1 MVSTFFQTLSFKNR
15 AQCVKHQKKKH
26 LGVTSTMEEICHI
39 RPHILTGCQTPNN
52 ETSWCSGP
60 SFPHLPTCNYG
71 STPVTPRHFQ
81 PGDILQ
87 DRADLY
93 SEAGSEIDSDEDDL
107 HLSGSAVYN
116 SRRDPAPGVNLPSIN
131 QLVQQQQGMLLKII
145 QQQET
150 LQENQTQYAERLDA
164 IESTLSKMSQCRS
177 AEQNS
182 KQQER
187 SRLPKGLGVSCH
199 AYGTHFPPS
208 I

>member
-1 MVSTFFQTLSFKNR
+1 M
-15 AQCVKHQKKKH
+15 
-26 LGVTSTMEEICHI
+26 
-39 RPHILTGCQTPNN
+39 
-52 ETSWCSGP
+52 
-60 SFPHLPTCNYG
+60 
-71 STPVTPRHFQ
+71 
-81 PGDILQ
+81 
-87 DRADLY
+87 Y

-116 SRRDPAPGVNLPSIN
+116 SRRDPAPGVNLPGMN

-150 LQENQTQYAERLDA
+150 LQENQTQYAERFDA

-187 SRLPKGLGVSCH
+187 SRLPKGLGVSYIWLI
-199 AYGTHFPPS
+199 ATVVS
-208 I
+208 IFSPLENFIYLVCKLQNQVW